1 MSNLGTAGQARAAA
15 LLRGETV
22 SPFAAPF
29 TVGLGLGADDT
40 GLTGEPVGNGYTR
53 QALSFAGS
61 GAQVSNA
68 NALSFGPFT
77 SDLGVVRAF
86 AVFDAAGNVLWQG
99 ALSNQLTLSAGQ
111 TRVIAAGAITG
122 LID

>member
-29 TVGLGLGADDT
+29 TVGLGLASDDT
-40 GLTGEPVGNGYTR
+40 GLTGEPVGNGYARAPLT
-53 QALSFAGS
+53 FAGT
-61 GAQVSNA
+61 GAQWTNA
-68 NALSFGPFT
+68 NALNFGPFT
-77 SDLGVVRAF
+77 AELGLVRAF

-99 ALSNQLTLSAGQ
+99 RLSNQLTLSTGAAR
-111 TRVIAAGAITG
+111 TIAAGAITG
-122 LID
+122 AID